1 MKKLM
6 VCGILAVALVAQ
18 VASAQE
24 GNFGKNKVQYKNFT
38 WYFIQTR
45 HFDIY
50 FSDGGEYLANF
61 TAAAAES
68 AYTMISRS
76 FRYHINNRIPIMV
89 YNSHN
94 EFQQT
99 NVISEYMEEGIGGV
113 TELFKNRVVLPFEGS
128 YRMFRHVIHHELV
141 HAVINDMFYGGS
153 IQSIISNNVRIQLPL
168 WFNEGLAE
176 YEALGWDTN
185 SDMFMRDAALHTYLP
200 PIEYLSG
207 YFAYRGGQSVWFYIA
222 NKYGEQ
228 KIAEILNRI
237 KGAHSVEL
245 GFKSTLGLSV
255 EELNER
261 WQKEQKVLYW
271 PDIAKREDPADFATQ
286 LTKHVKD
293 GNFYNTSP
301 TISPQGDKIA
311 FISDR
316 DDYFDVFVMSTI
328 DRKVKKIVDGQRS
341 KNFEELHLL
350 TPGISWSPNGKKV
363 ALAVKSGERDAIFL
377 VDVASGDEEKLE
389 FELDGIF
396 SVVWSPVGNK
406 LAFVGNKEERSDI
419 YVYDMDT
426 KNLDNLTDDCFSDAD
441 PTWGPDGKSIY
452 FSSDRRA
459 FVDHADIPR
468 KFKMSRY
475 DFSQLDLYSVNL
487 DSRAIK
493 RITDFPGSDE
503 TSPVLSPDG
512 KKMLYVSDRN
522 GISNIYERNLE
533 TNEDRPVTNS
543 VTGVMQLSLSS
554 DGNKLTFSALNEA
567 GFDIY
572 LMKTPFQKKLAV
584 TELEPTEY
592 VKRKQRTMQKSV
604 PVPAKMADS
613 SAAARSEKDSV
624 SVYGDNVRIDFHN
637 YVFTEP
643 AQTAPVQVEPD
654 YSEPGFDIADSVDEN
669 GNLRA
674 NKYKLNFS
682 PDIVYGNA
690 AFSTF
695 YGVQGTTMMAFSD
708 MLGDHQIYFLTN
720 LLLDLK
726 NSDYVLAYY
735 YLPLK
740 IDYGFQAFHS
750 ARFLYLTDSYGDYAL
765 YRFRNWGMSLSASYP
780 LDKFNRTELGM
791 MWLNLSRENID
802 YTAEVTQQRSMI
814 VPQISY
820 VHDNTMWGFTAPNNG
835 TRYNVTAM
843 VSPKVGSDALD
854 FQTVT
859 FDYRTYMR
867 FWHDNSFVIRW
878 SGGASMGPNAQKFFI
893 GGTDGW
899 INREFDSGGI
909 PIENV
914 EDYAFLTPVLPLRG
928 YNYNVR
934 MGTKYALMN
943 YEVRYPLIRYLV
955 TGGLPIA
962 LQNITGAAFVDAGS
976 CWSNGQVYK
985 AFAKDA
991 YGDIVTQDLLIG
1003 TGFGVRMFLFGLPF
1017 KFDVAWSYMVNNFS
1031 MPKYYFSL
1039 GGDF

>member
-1 MKKLM
+1 MKKL
-6 VCGILAVALVAQ
+6 ILCALILSAALVQSAP
-18 VASAQE
+18 AQE
-24 GNFGKNKVQYKNFT
+24 GNFGKNKVQYKKFN
-38 WYFIQTR
+38 WQFIQTR

-68 AYTMISRS
+68 AYTMISKS

-94 EFQQT
+94 DFQQT
-99 NVISEYMEEGIGGV
+99 NVISEYLEEGIGGV
-113 TELFKNRVVLPFEGS
+113 TELFKNRVVLPFEGN

-153 IQSIISNNVRIQLPL
+153 IQSIISNNVRLQLPL

-176 YEALGWDTN
+176 YESLVWDTN

-207 YFAYRGGQSVWFYIA
+207 YFAYRGGQSVWYYIA

-237 KGAHSVEL
+237 KGAHSLEQ
-245 GFKSTLGLSV
+245 GFKSTLGLTI

-271 PDIAKREDPADFATQ
+271 PDIAKREDPADFATR
-286 LTKHVKD
+286 LTNHVKD

-350 TPGISWSPNGKKV
+350 TPGITWSPDGKKV
-363 ALAVKSGERDAIFL
+363 ALAVKSGDLDAIFL
-377 VDVASGDEEKLE
+377 VDVGSGDEEKLE
-389 FELDGIF
+389 FQLDGIF
-396 SVVWSPVGNK
+396 SVVWSPTGNK
-406 LAFVGNKEERSDI
+406 LAFVGNKEERSDV
-419 YVYDMDT
+419 YVYDMET

-441 PTWGPDGKSIY
+441 PSWGPDGKTIY
-452 FSSDRRA
+452 FSSDRRNFA
-459 FVDHADIPR
+459 SHADVPP

-475 DFSQLDLYSVNL
+475 DFSQMDVYTISLDT
-487 DSRAIK
+487 RQIK
-493 RITDFPGSDE
+493 RITDYSGSDE

-512 KKMLYVSDRN
+512 KKMLYLSDRN
-522 GISNIYERNLE
+522 GITNIYERNLE
-533 TNEDRPVTNS
+533 TNEDRPVSNS
-543 VTGVMQLSLSS
+543 VTGIMQLSLSA

-572 LMKTPFQKKLAV
+572 LMKTPFQKKMQTA
-584 TELEPTEY
+584 ELELTEY
-592 VKRKQRTMQKSV
+592 LKRKQRSLQK
-604 PVPAKMADS
+604 PAPIVGKISDS
-613 SAAARSEKDSV
+613 LSTARAEKDTA

-637 YVFTEP
+637 YVFNEP
-643 AQTAPVQVEPD
+643 SRPESVQNEPV
-654 YSEPGFDIADSVDEN
+654 YSDTGFDIGDSLDEN
-669 GNLRA
+669 GNLRP

-740 IDYGFQAFHS
+740 VDFGFQAFHS
-750 ARFLYLTDSYGDYAL
+750 ARFLYLNDSYGGLSL
-765 YRFRNWGMSLSASYP
+765 YRFRNWGMSVSASYP
-780 LDKFNRTELGM
+780 WDKFNRTELGL
-791 MWLNLSRENID
+791 MWLNLTRENID
-802 YTAEVTQQRSMI
+802 YTAAETQRRVLL
-814 VPQISY
+814 VPQVSY
-820 VHDNTMWGFTAPNNG
+820 VHDNTMWGITAPNNG
-835 TRYNVTAM
+835 TRYNVTAI
-843 VSPKVGSDALD
+843 VSPKIGSDALD

-928 YNYNVR
+928 YNYNVK

-962 LQNITGAAFVDAGS
+962 MQNITGAAFIDAGS
-976 CWSNGQVYK
+976 CWSTDKAYK
-985 AFAKDA
+985 GFSKNAN
-991 YGDIVTQDLLIG
+991 GDIVTQDFLIG
-1003 TGFGVRMFLFGLPF
+1003 TGFGMRMFLFGLPL
-1017 KFDVAWSYMVNNFS
+1017 KFDVAWSYTVVNFS
-1031 MPKYYFSL
+1031 EPKYYISL